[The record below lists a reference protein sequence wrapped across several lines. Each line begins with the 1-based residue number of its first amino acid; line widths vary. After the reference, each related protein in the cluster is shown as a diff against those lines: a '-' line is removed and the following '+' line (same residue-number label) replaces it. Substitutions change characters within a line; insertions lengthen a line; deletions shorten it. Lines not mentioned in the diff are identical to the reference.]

1 MPQDAEIMQ
10 DHSTRISLLE
20 QQGADVR
27 STLRELTVDMRKL
40 VAVVTQQAED
50 RAALKRAFGQIA
62 RVAEKVD
69 ALEAAMQATT
79 EAALRKE
86 TEQAQ
91 AELRQVKADRR
102 RLAWMLLGYSLAGAA
117 GAVFAH
123 FGIPMVTQ

>member
-1 MPQDAEIMQ
+1 MPEDTETMQ
-10 DHSTRISLLE
+10 AHETRISLLE
-20 QQGADVR
+20 QQGSDVR
-27 STLRELTVDMRKL
+27 ATLRELTTDMRQL

-50 RAALKRAFGQIA
+50 RAALKRAFGQLA

-69 ALEAAMQATT
+69 ALEAAMQADK
-79 EAALRKE
+79 EEALRKE
-86 TEQAQ
+86 ADRAQ

-102 RLAWMLLGYSLAGAA
+102 RLAWMVLGYSLAGAA

>member
-1 MPQDAEIMQ
+1 MPQDAETMQ
-10 DHSTRISLLE
+10 AHETRISLLE
-20 QQGADVR
+20 QQGSDVR
-27 STLRELTVDMRKL
+27 ATLRELTSDMRQL

-50 RAALKRAFGQIA
+50 RAALKRAFGQLA

-69 ALEAAMQATT
+69 SLEAAMQT
-79 EAALRKE
+79 EKEKALQKE
-86 TEQAQ
+86 ADRAQ

-102 RLAWMLLGYSLAGAA
+102 RLAWMVLGYTLAGAA

>member
-1 MPQDAEIMQ
+1 MPQDAETMQ
-10 DHSTRISLLE
+10 AHETRISLLE

-27 STLRELTVDMRKL
+27 STLRELTTDMRQL

-50 RAALKRAFGQIA
+50 RAALKRAFGQLA

-69 ALEAAMQATT
+69 SLEAVMQADK
-79 EAALRKE
+79 EEALRKE
-86 TEQAQ
+86 ADRAQ

-102 RLAWMLLGYSLAGAA
+102 RLAWMVLGYTLAGAA

>member
-1 MPQDAEIMQ
+1 MQEDAETMQ
-10 DHSTRISLLE
+10 AHETRISLLE

-27 STLRELTVDMRKL
+27 TTLRELTSDMRQL

-50 RAALKRAFGQIA
+50 RAALKRAFGQLS

-69 ALEAAMQATT
+69 SLEAAMQAEKEKALQK
-79 EAALRKE
+79 EADR
-86 TEQAQ
+86 AQ

-102 RLAWMLLGYSLAGAA
+102 RLAWMVLGYTLAGAA

>member
-1 MPQDAEIMQ
+1 MPQDAETMQ
-10 DHSTRISLLE
+10 AHETRISLLE
-20 QQGADVR
+20 QQGSDVR
-27 STLRELTVDMRKL
+27 TTLRELTTDMRQL

-50 RAALKRAFGQIA
+50 RAALKRAFGQLA

-69 ALEAAMQATT
+69 ALEAAMQADK
-79 EAALRKE
+79 EEALRKE
-86 TEQAQ
+86 AERAQ

-102 RLAWMLLGYSLAGAA
+102 RLAWMVLGYSLAGAA

>member
-1 MPQDAEIMQ
+1 MQEDAETMQ
-10 DHSTRISLLE
+10 AHETRISLLE

-27 STLRELTVDMRKL
+27 TTLRELTSDMRQL

-50 RAALKRAFGQIA
+50 RAALKRAFGQLA

-69 ALEAAMQATT
+69 SLEAAMQT
-79 EAALRKE
+79 EKEKALQKE
-86 TEQAQ
+86 ADRAQ

-102 RLAWMLLGYSLAGAA
+102 RLAWMVLGYTLAGAA